1 MSRPTD
7 WSAAGWDRD
16 PVPGDSAVVATTARQ
31 YRQTA
36 EAVGSSITN
45 LDRIDGANMTGQAIT
60 AVLDRIKTVRGQLD
74 SVEGRVA
81 GAAAALEIYHPVLA
95 TSQAD
100 SLAALHEAEGHR
112 AEEQRAVR
120 LANEAAHRHNTSN
133 DPALKS
139 DAKADYDRATDA
151 AGRAAASLRAAR
163 EKIQNAVAQRDT
175 AAERAITYLKDI
187 DAQSPVHDSWWDKF
201 TDACGKAADWI
212 EKNLKPLLEKLQK
225 ILDIASIVC
234 TVAAAVLML
243 TGVGAPVAAFLLAAS
258 KVLGAI
264 SLGISV
270 FNTVV
275 LGAMKALSGRQS
287 WGEFIGSSLLL
298 AGSFVAKRFLGRKL
312 TDAGLSGLGK
322 VAMAKKDTFIR
333 AAARWACNHEMALT
347 PLIKKA
353 AGKVAGKIVDGT
365 VAAGTWAYENIVQP
379 VTAPQQVP
387 QHQYRREYCGGS
399 SGAGAVGYGG
409 GGFSG
414 GGGSG
419 GW

>member
-1 MSRPTD
+1 MNRPTD

-16 PVPGDSAVVATTARQ
+16 PVPGDSAMVAATARQ
-31 YRQTA
+31 YRKTA
-36 EAVGSSITN
+36 EAVGESIAN
-45 LDRIDGANMTGQAIT
+45 LDRIDGANLKGEAIT

-81 GAAAALEIYHPVLA
+81 GAAAALETYHPVLA
-95 TSQAD
+95 TSQVD
-100 SLAALHEAEGHR
+100 SLTALHEAEGHR
-112 AEEQRAVR
+112 AEEHRAVR

-139 DAKADYDRATDA
+139 DAKTDYDRATDA
-151 AGRAAASLRAAR
+151 ANRAAASLRAAR

-212 EKNLKPLLEKLQK
+212 DKNLKPLLEKIQK
-225 ILDIASIVC
+225 VLDIASIVC
-234 TVAAAVLML
+234 TVLGVLL
-243 TGVGAPVAAFLLAAS
+243 SPFGVGEVLLGVAG
-258 KVLGAI
+258 VL
-264 SLGISV
+264 SWVSVGIEA

-275 LGAMKALSGRQS
+275 LGLMKAVSGRES
-287 WGEFIGSSLLL
+287 WGQFFGSAALLVGTI
-298 AGSFVAKRFLGRKL
+298 AAKKFLGHKL
-312 TDAGLSGLGK
+312 TEGTFPVMTKLAIS
-322 VAMAKKDTFIR
+322 KKDTLVR
-333 AAARWACNHEMALT
+333 SAARWACNNEFRIT
-347 PLIKKA
+347 PLIKEA
-353 AGKVAGKIVDGT
+353 AGQVAGKIVDGT
-365 VAAGTWAYENIVQP
+365 VAAGKWAYENIVQP
-379 VTAPQQVP
+379 VTTPQQVP

-399 SGAGAVGYGG
+399 SGGGAVGYGG
-409 GGFSG
+409 GGFAG